1 VVARYGE
8 LQPPERSVFDLL
20 KGYAISQDGALHAE
34 KYFHTT
40 SSDFRATHAAARWRH
55 VVALARVTA
64 SEFGKEA
71 PGISQARELLGV

>member
-1 VVARYGE
+1 MN
-8 LQPPERSVFDLL
+8 LPERNVFDLL
-20 KGYAISQDGALHAE
+20 KTSAISQDGALHAE

-64 SEFGKEA
+64 SESGKEA
-71 PGISQARELLGV
+71 RGIAQSRELLGV